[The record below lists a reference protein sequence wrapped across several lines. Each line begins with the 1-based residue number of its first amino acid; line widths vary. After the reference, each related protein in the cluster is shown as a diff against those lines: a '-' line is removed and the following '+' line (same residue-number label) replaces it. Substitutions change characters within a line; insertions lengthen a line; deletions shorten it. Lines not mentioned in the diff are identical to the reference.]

1 MYEDDPRR
9 QASEVF
15 EDLMYGDQPA
25 GWDIGGTPETV
36 KNITRDDI
44 VNYKKNHYI
53 ASNAVVAVAGNIDS
67 ETVFSKIERAFSKM
81 REGKKVNKLKVKE
94 AQRAPQVKFKAKQV
108 DQTHLRLGVRAYGMH
123 DERRY
128 ALQVLATILGGNMS
142 SYLWK
147 EIREKAGL
155 TYYISA
161 GAEEYTD
168 SGYLLASAG
177 VAHENLLRT
186 VKKIVEIL
194 RRLKGNG
201 VSESEIKFAKEFIR
215 GSTALAFETTDE
227 VATFLAAQELFYG
240 KILTPQEILRK
251 IERVSRGD
259 IIKIIKEIF
268 RPNKINLAAITP
280 QNNADNYKEILAGV

>member
-1 MYEDDPRR
+1 M
-9 QASEVF
+9 
-15 EDLMYGDQPA
+15 
-25 GWDIGGTPETV
+25 
-36 KNITRDDI
+36 
-44 VNYKKNHYI
+44 
-53 ASNAVVAVAGNIDS
+53 
-67 ETVFSKIERAFSKM
+67 
-81 REGKKVNKLKVKE
+81 
-94 AQRAPQVKFKAKQV
+94 
-108 DQTHLRLGVRAYGMH
+108 
-123 DERRY
+123 
-128 ALQVLATILGGNMS
+128 
-142 SYLWK
+142 
-147 EIREKAGL
+147 
-155 TYYISA
+155 
-161 GAEEYTD
+161 
-168 SGYLLASAG
+168 LASAG